1 MILVECLWVVR
12 ATPIDSKALCL
23 VQGALCFLVPH
34 QLAEFGL
41 DLDMR

>member
-23 VQGALCFLVPH
+23 VQGALCFLTGYP
-34 QLAEFGL
+34 LAELGL